1 MKHIKTKYELFKQ
14 KIYIIIY
21 GSNTFAGRLFD
32 LVLLGVILLS
42 VLLVMLESVEKLD
55 SKYHQFILVSEWVI
69 TIFFTIEYFLR
80 ILSN

>member
-42 VLLVMLESVEKLD
+42 VLLVMLESVEKQT
-55 SKYHQFILVSEWVI
+55 SRKSIW
-69 TIFFTIEYFLR
+69 TINNDVNLLLE
-80 ILSN
+80 

>member
-32 LVLLGVILLS
+32 LILLGVILLS
-42 VLLVMLESVEKLD
+42 VLLVMLESVEKQT
-55 SKYHQFILVSEWVI
+55 SRKSIW
-69 TIFFTIEYFLR
+69 TINNDVNLLLE
-80 ILSN
+80 